1 MKLYDVPYGTN
12 IRLRDDEGN
21 ALDLKFHYIDG
32 SYSYC
37 TDKEGNPQHVAM
49 WADVEIT
56 DEEPERTV

>member
-32 SYSYC
+32 LYSYC

-49 WADVEIT
+49 WADVEVI
-56 DEEPERTV
+56 DEVTT